1 MRGAT
6 VLATNSSLLLKRR
19 PYACM
24 RCNQAK
30 TRYASPNTV
39 WYALVSNCNCIYRYS
54 PEGIEYGIDITQEG
68 NKTNQTI
75 NEDAYTTGGMAHCQ
89 SNRLAVV
96 ALLSFSFTYIRTKE
110 NKPAT
115 IVVLKS
121 RCSSVIESC
130 APINT
135 ATQQQMHMREHSQ
148 PPMQEGG
155 RWWRGS
161 HSPIVL
167 CTCCAWSN

>member
-1 MRGAT
+1 
-6 VLATNSSLLLKRR
+6 
-19 PYACM
+19 M

-39 WYALVSNCNCIYRYS
+39 WYTLLSNCNCIYRYS

-68 NKTNQTI
+68 NKTNQVI
-75 NEDAYTTGGMAHCQ
+75 NEDRCIYGRNGTLPKQ
-89 SNRLAVV
+89 STCSSTWRCYHYRPHI
-96 ALLSFSFTYIRTKE
+96 YIRTKNK

-130 APINT
+130 ASINT
-135 ATQQQMHMREHSQ
+135 PTATNAHARTKRQ

-161 HSPIVL
+161 HSL
-167 CTCCAWSN
+167 